1 MSEANFNLQ
10 TGSSR
15 RRHFFIIVV
24 VAALLVFLEIAGNL
38 PNTTTPLERLELS
51 ARDTSFRLR
60 GRGEPH
66 PDIVIVAIDDDS
78 LNWLGERWPWPRSR
92 MAEIIN
98 WLNDAGAE
106 VIALD
111 AFLFDPQPEGEDEA
125 LAAALGQARNAITV
139 NQIFETSSN
148 NITKQSLSLPLP
160 IYLDVLDGYGI
171 TEVERDDDAI
181 VRSLNA
187 YKTHLDDVYYN
198 WVFEIARAYLDAE
211 PPTQVTLASLQFN
224 GETVPLNQRGALL
237 VDFAGPARTYPT
249 YSAAFVP
256 LGDYPPETFAGK
268 IVMIGATSETLQDLY
283 PTPFSAT
290 NLTPGVE
297 IVANAVSTILTG
309 DYLVLAPP
317 WTTLLLIVVMA
328 LASWFITRIPNP
340 TVAIAGVLGGILI
353 YFVVRH
359 FVFLQS
365 GWEFN
370 IVMPSAMLF
379 LGVVLP
385 TLEQAVTQEVE
396 KRRVRGLF
404 SRFISPE
411 MVNQILETQDLSSL
425 NKRTE
430 LTILFSDI
438 RSFTTISERLTPEEV
453 VALLNPY
460 LHVMSE
466 VIHRNGGT
474 VDKYEGDAIVAFF
487 GEPIHYADHAKR
499 AARAALEMRYELK
512 KLTDGWKAEGRFNQT
527 FEMGVGLN
535 TGEVFVGLLGSEQRV
550 NYTIIGDAANLA
562 ARLQDQTKEFNWP
575 ILISG
580 ETWEQI
586 QDEFQADFAEA
597 KLLKGKSE
605 PVHIYKLQATKDG
618 RLRVEMWDTQG
629 IPMPTR

>member
-1 MSEANFNLQ
+1 MSDSTLNFQ
-10 TGSSR
+10 SGASR
-15 RRHFFIIVV
+15 RRHFLLITI
-24 VAALLVFLEIAGNL
+24 VAAALVALEIFGSF
-38 PNTTTPLERLELS
+38 PGTTTPLERLELS

-60 GRGEPH
+60 GQRAPH

-92 MAEIIN
+92 MAEIVN
-98 WLNDAGAE
+98 WLNEAGVK

-111 AFLFDPQPEGEDEA
+111 TFLFDPQPEGEDEA
-125 LAAALGQARNAITV
+125 LAAALANTPYAITV
-139 NQIFETSSN
+139 NQIFSSSSAN
-148 NITKQSLSLPLP
+148 VTKQSLTLPLP

-181 VRSLNA
+181 VRGINA
-187 YKTHLDDVYYN
+187 FKEHLDVIYFN
-198 WVFEIARAYLDAE
+198 WAFEVAGAYLGVGQ
-211 PPTQVTLASLQFN
+211 PTNVSQASVTFN
-224 GETVPLNQRGALL
+224 GQTVPLNQRSLML
-237 VDFAGPARTYPT
+237 VDFAGPARSYPT
-249 YSAAFVP
+249 YSAAFIP
-256 LGDYPPETFAGK
+256 LGDYPAEAFAGK

-283 PTPFSAT
+283 PTPYSAT

-297 IVANAVSTILTG
+297 IVANAVDTLLSG
-309 DYLVLAPP
+309 RYLRLAPP
-317 WTTLLLIVVMA
+317 WTTLLLILLMA
-328 LASWFITRIPNP
+328 VISWFITRIANP
-340 TVAIAGVLGGILI
+340 TVAIGGVLGGMLV
-353 YFVVRH
+353 YFIVRH
-359 FVFLQS
+359 IIFLRS

-411 MVNQILETQDLSSL
+411 MVSQIIESQDLSSL

-460 LHVMSE
+460 LHVMTE

-487 GEPIHYADHAKR
+487 GEPMHYPDHAKR

-512 KLTDGWKAEGRFNQT
+512 KLTDGWRAEGRFNQT

-562 ARLQDQTKEFNWP
+562 ARLQDQTKDFNWP

-580 ETWEQI
+580 ETWNQI
-586 QDEFQADFAEA
+586 KDEFEADFGEA

-605 PVHIYKLQATKDG
+605 PVHIYKLRATKDG
-618 RLRVEMWDTQG
+618 TLSVDMWDTEG

>member
-1 MSEANFNLQ
+1 MNESAFNLQ

-15 RRHFFIIVV
+15 RRHLLIILA
-24 VAALLVFLEIAGNL
+24 VAALLVVLEIAGNL

-60 GRGEPH
+60 GRRAPN
-66 PDIVIVAIDDDS
+66 PNIVIVAIDDDS

-92 MAEIIN
+92 MAGIVA
-98 WLNDAGAE
+98 WLNDAGAQ

-111 AFLFDPQPEGEDEA
+111 TFLFDPQPEGEDEA
-125 LAAALGQARNAITV
+125 LAAALANTPGAVTV
-139 NQIFETSSN
+139 NQIFETSTAGVS
-148 NITKQSLSLPLP
+148 KQSLTLPLP

-181 VRSLNA
+181 VRGINA
-187 YKTHLDDVYYN
+187 YKEHLGVTYYN
-198 WVFEIARAYLDAE
+198 WAFEIARVYLGVE
-211 PPTQVTLASLQFN
+211 PPGSPSLASVQFA
-224 GETVPLNQRGALL
+224 GLSVPLNQRSLML

-256 LGDYPPETFAGK
+256 LGDYAPETFRGK
-268 IVMIGATSETLQDLY
+268 IVLIGATSETLQDLY

-297 IVANAVSTILTG
+297 IVANAVDTLLTG
-309 DYLVLAPP
+309 RFLRLAPP
-317 WTTLLLIVVMA
+317 WTTLLLVLIMA
-328 LASWFITRIPNP
+328 LAAWFITRIPNP
-340 TVAIAGVLGGILI
+340 TVAIGGVLGGILI
-353 YFVVRH
+353 FFVARH
-359 FVFLQS
+359 LVFMQS

-411 MVNQILETQDLSSL
+411 MVNQILETQDIATL

-453 VALLNPY
+453 VGLLNPY
-460 LHVMSE
+460 LQVMTE
-466 VIHRNGGT
+466 IIHRNGGT

-487 GEPIHYADHAKR
+487 GEPMRYPDHAKR
-499 AARAALEMRYELK
+499 AARAALEMRAALK
-512 KLTDGWKAEGRFNQT
+512 TLTDGWKAEGRFNQT

-535 TGEVFVGLLGSEQRV
+535 TGEVFVGLLGSEQRI

-562 ARLQDQTKEFNWP
+562 ARLQDQTKEFDWP

-580 ETWEQI
+580 ETWAQI
-586 QDEFQADFAEA
+586 QDEFEADFAEA

-605 PVHIYKLQATKDG
+605 PVQIYKLRATKDG
-618 RLRVEMWDTQG
+618 TLRVKMWDRDS
-629 IPMPTR
+629 IPLPAR

>member
-1 MSEANFNLQ
+1 MSDNTLQ
-10 TGSSR
+10 TQSGASR
-15 RRHFFIIVV
+15 RRHFLLILAVAVALVV
-24 VAALLVFLEIAGNL
+24 LEIYGNL
-38 PNTTTPLERLELS
+38 PRTSTPLERLELS

-60 GRGEPH
+60 GERPPH
-66 PDIVIVAIDDDS
+66 PEIVIVAIDDDS

-92 MAEIIN
+92 MAEIVN
-98 WLNDAGAE
+98 WLNAAGAN

-111 AFLFDPQPEGEDEA
+111 TFLFDPQPEGEDEA
-125 LAAALGQARNAITV
+125 LAAAFANTPYAITV
-139 NQIFETSSN
+139 NQIFSTTSAN
-148 NITKQSLSLPLP
+148 VTKQSLTLPLP

-181 VRSLNA
+181 VRGINA
-187 YKTHLDDVYYN
+187 FKDHLDVTYFN
-198 WVFEIARAYLDAE
+198 WAFEIAAAHLGVDT
-211 PPTQVTLASLQFN
+211 PTNISQASVTFN
-224 GETVPLNQRGALL
+224 GEVVPLNQRGLML
-237 VDFAGPARTYPT
+237 VDFAGPARTFPT
-249 YSAAFVP
+249 YSAAFIP
-256 LGDYPPETFAGK
+256 LGDYPPEAFEGK

-283 PTPFSAT
+283 PTPYSAT

-297 IVANAVSTILTG
+297 IVANAVDTLLTG
-309 DYLVLAPP
+309 HYLRLAPP
-317 WTTLLLIVVMA
+317 WTTLLLILVMA
-328 LASWFITRIPNP
+328 VVSWFITRIPNP
-340 TVAIAGVLGGILI
+340 TVAIGGVLGGILI
-353 YFVVRH
+353 YFFARH
-359 FVFLQS
+359 FAFLRT

-370 IVMPSAMLF
+370 IVMPSVMLF

-411 MVNQILETQDLSSL
+411 MVNQIIETQDLSTL

-487 GEPIHYADHAKR
+487 GEPIHYPDHAKR

-512 KLTDGWKAEGRFNQT
+512 KLTDAWRAEGRFNQT

-580 ETWEQI
+580 ETWDQI
-586 QDEFQADFAEA
+586 NDEFEADFGEA

-605 PVHIYKLQATKDG
+605 PVQIYKLRATKDQQ
-618 RLRVEMWDTQG
+618 LKVEMWDTEG

>member
-24 VAALLVFLEIAGNL
+24 VAALLVFLEVAGNL

-60 GRGEPH
+60 GRGTPH

-92 MAEIIN
+92 MAQIVD
-98 WLNDAGAE
+98 WLNEAGAQ

-111 AFLFDPQPEGEDEA
+111 TFLFDPQPEGEDEA
-125 LAAALGQARNAITV
+125 LSAALEDTPYAITV
-139 NQIFETSSN
+139 NQIFETTSN
-148 NITKQSLSLPLP
+148 NINKQSLSLPLP
-160 IYLDVLDGYGI
+160 IYLRVLDGYGI

-187 YKTHLDDVYYN
+187 YKTHLDDVYFN
-198 WVFEIARAYLDAE
+198 WVFEIARAYLDVE
-211 PPTQVTLASLQFN
+211 PPTDVSLASLRFN
-224 GETVPLNQRGALL
+224 GQTVPLNQRGALL
-237 VDFAGPARTYPT
+237 VDFAGPGRTYPT

-268 IVMIGATSETLQDLY
+268 IVLIGATSETLQDLY

-297 IVANAVSTILTG
+297 IVANAVGTILSG
-309 DYLVLAPP
+309 NYLVLAPP
-317 WTTLLLIVVMA
+317 WTTLLLIVFMA

-353 YFVVRH
+353 YFVARH
-359 FVFLQS
+359 IIFLQT
-365 GWEFN
+365 GWGFN

-487 GEPIHYADHAKR
+487 GEPIHYPDHAKR

-512 KLTDGWKAEGRFNQT
+512 KLTDGWRAEGRFNQT

-605 PVHIYKLQATKDG
+605 PVKIYKLQATKDG